1 MNNRLIDTLPE
12 IVEKS
17 GTLFGVIALI
27 VLVIAFLSY
36 VFYIK
41 AEKAERNKAFILV
54 LLFFFGVV
62 LVVLAAGILS
72 GFQRGRE
79 AVTAQVEENPLLIT
93 LLPATNEK
101 LETFISSDGIAVTEE
116 SKAQVL
122 EEALEA
128 YIDPEL
134 PPPTTFSPEP
144 TIAPTLTEAPTST
157 PISTSVPAQTENI
170 EGFKFDLQSCTR
182 SSDTIIRCSF
192 LVTNKEARREL
203 RLSQNL
209 STAST
214 KIVDLNGEQYYADSI
229 KFGGLESS
237 SYPNYVNI
245 DLAKNVAVK
254 AEAIFKEVPSEVER
268 LQLVEPSFS
277 TSSTSWFPVS
287 FLDIPI
293 SR

>member
-12 IVEKS
+12 ILEKS

-41 AEKAERNKAFILV
+41 AEKAERNKAFVLV

-62 LVVLAAGILS
+62 LVVLTAGILS
-72 GFQRGRE
+72 GFQRGSE

-93 LLPATNEK
+93 LLPETNEK
-101 LETFISSDGIAVTEE
+101 LETFISSEGTAATEE

-122 EEALEA
+122 EKALEA
-128 YIDPEL
+128 YVNPEL
-134 PPPTTFSPEP
+134 PSPATFSPKP
-144 TIAPTLTEAPTST
+144 TVATTPT
-157 PISTSVPAQTENI
+157 PISISALAQTENI
-170 EGFKFDLQSCTR
+170 EGFKFDLKSCTR
-182 SSDTIIRCSF
+182 SSDTIIKCSF

-203 RLSQNL
+203 RLSQNF
-209 STAST
+209 SGEST
-214 KIVDLNGEQYYADSI
+214 KIVDLNGEQYSADSV
-229 KFGGLESS
+229 KFGGLE
-237 SYPNYVNI
+237 NGNVLRFVDV
-245 DLAKNVAVK
+245 DLAKDVAVK

-268 LQLVEPSFS
+268 LQLVEPLFY
-277 TSSTSWFPVS
+277 TAEASWFPVS
-287 FLDIPI
+287 FLDVPI

>member
-12 IVEKS
+12 ILEKS

-27 VLVIAFLSY
+27 VLAIAFLSY

-72 GFQRGRE
+72 GFQRGSE
-79 AVTAQVEENPLLIT
+79 AITAQVEENPLLIT
-93 LLPATNEK
+93 LLPETNEK
-101 LETFISSDGIAVTEE
+101 LETLISSNEIAATEE

-128 YIDPEL
+128 YVNPEL
-134 PPPTTFSPEP
+134 PPAATFSPEP
-144 TIAPTLTEAPTST
+144 TVAPTPTVAATST
-157 PISTSVPAQTENI
+157 PISTSAPAQTENI

-182 SSDTIIRCSF
+182 SSDTIIKCSF

-203 RLSQNL
+203 RLSQNF
-209 STAST
+209 SGEST
-214 KIVDLNGEQYYADSI
+214 KIVDLNGEQYSADSV
-229 KFGGLESS
+229 KFGGLENS
-237 SYPNYVNI
+237 NTFRFVDI
-245 DLAKNVAVK
+245 ALAKDVAVK

-268 LQLVEPSFS
+268 LQLVEPSFY

-287 FLDIPI
+287 FFDVPI